1 MNCRFLCLYVN
12 QLSGSGGNI
21 GDFTEKHFA
30 KSEKTCVAM

>member
-1 MNCRFLCLYVN
+1 MNGRFLCLYVN

-21 GDFTEKHFA
+21 AGFAEKHFA